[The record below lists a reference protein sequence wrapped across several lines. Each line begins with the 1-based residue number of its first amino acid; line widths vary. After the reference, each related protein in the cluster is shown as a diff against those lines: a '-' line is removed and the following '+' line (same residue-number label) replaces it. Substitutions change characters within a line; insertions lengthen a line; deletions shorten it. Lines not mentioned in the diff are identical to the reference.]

1 MTFASPLAL
10 LALPVVPLVLLA
22 LWWARRRP
30 IRYAVRYPAL
40 DVLAGVVQQERRG
53 RWLPAALL
61 LLALTTLLLG
71 AAKPTARVP
80 VPREEAAVMLVVD
93 VSGSMEAD
101 DVEPTRLDAAREAA
115 GRFLDKLPARFQVG
129 LVVFSSQA
137 ETLVQ
142 PTTDRAAV
150 RDALASLRADGG
162 TAMGDGL
169 SNALDVIEAARQRS
183 NGAPDSGGSGSG
195 GSGSGG
201 SGSGGSG
208 SGGSGSSGTAPGADR
223 APPAVTLLLSDGANS
238 AGGDPFVQ
246 AERARELGVPVYTI
260 ALGTE
265 DGVLRRPN
273 GFGGTRLQPVP
284 PDPDSLSRIAETS
297 NGRFFRAP
305 TSRNLNQV
313 YESLGSRI
321 GFRIEEREVTV
332 AFAAAALVL
341 LAAAG
346 ALRARRAARLP

>member
-1 MTFASPLAL
+1 
-10 LALPVVPLVLLA
+10 
-22 LWWARRRP
+22 
-30 IRYAVRYPAL
+30 
-40 DVLAGVVQQERRG
+40 
-53 RWLPAALL
+53 
-61 LLALTTLLLG
+61 
-71 AAKPTARVP
+71 
-80 VPREEAAVMLVVD
+80 
-93 VSGSMEAD
+93 
-101 DVEPTRLDAAREAA
+101 
-115 GRFLDKLPARFQVG
+115 
-129 LVVFSSQA
+129 
-137 ETLVQ
+137 
-142 PTTDRAAV
+142 
-150 RDALASLRADGG
+150 
-162 TAMGDGL
+162 MGDGL

-183 NGAPDSGGSGSG
+183 NGAPDSG

>member
-1 MTFASPLAL
+1 MTFATPLAL
-10 LALPVVPLVLLA
+10 LALPLVPLVVLA
-22 LWWARRRP
+22 LILVRRRP

-40 DVLAGVVQQERRG
+40 DVLAEVARRDRPF

-80 VPREEAAVMLVVD
+80 VPREEATVMLVVD

-101 DVEPTRLDAAREAA
+101 DVKPTRLDAAREAA
-115 GRFLDKLPARFQVG
+115 GRFVDKLPARFQVG
-129 LVVFSSQA
+129 LVIFASEA

-142 PTTDRAAV
+142 PTTDRAAI
-150 RDALASLRADGG
+150 RDALASLRADGS

-169 SNALDVIEAARQRS
+169 NNALDVIEAARQE
-183 NGAPDSGGSGSG
+183 GAGSPGGADAGTPDPGGSGSG
-195 GSGSGG
+195 G
-201 SGSGGSG
+201 
-208 SGGSGSSGTAPGADR
+208 TAPGASTG
-223 APPAVTLLLSDGANS
+223 PPAVTLLLSDGANM
-238 AGGDPFVQ
+238 AGVNPLDQ

-260 ALGTE
+260 ALGTA
-265 DGVLRRPN
+265 DGVLQRRDSL
-273 GFGGTRLQPVP
+273 GGLRLQPVP
-284 PDPDSLSRIAETS
+284 PDPETLARIAETTS
-297 NGRFFRAP
+297 ARFFQAP

-313 YESLGSRI
+313 YESLGSHI
-321 GFRIEEREVTV
+321 GFRTEERDVTV
-332 AFAAAALVL
+332 AFAAAGLVL